1 MRYISNYSSGKMGYA
16 LAEAAQSLG
25 ADTVLISGPTSLT
38 PPPGVRF
45 VSFESTAELHQA
57 ASAEF
62 ESADCLI
69 MAAAPADFC
78 PSRVAA
84 QKIKRGLA
92 GLTIDL
98 EPSTDILADLGARK
112 REGQLLVGFA
122 LETDKPLEN
131 ARRKLK
137 AKRLD
142 LIVLNQV
149 GETTGFDSDTNQ
161 VTIIAP
167 GRKPQSWPLQ
177 EKTEIAV
184 RLLDMLAAML

>member
-16 LAEAAQSLG
+16 LAEAARSLG
-25 ADTVLISGPTSLT
+25 AETVLISGPTGLP

-57 ASAEF
+57 ARAEF

-84 QKIKRGLA
+84 QKIKRGPA

-149 GETTGFDSDTNQ
+149 GENTGFDSDTNQ
-161 VTIIAP
+161 VTIVAP
-167 GRKPQSWPLQ
+167 ERKPQSWPLQ